1 MAVGEDDLEH
11 ARPTRLYPFRE
22 VRSLGLAVAIGD
34 DDGRLR
40 RESIQTALLPTWGQG
55 AMIDRARLEA
65 YPRRMSFRLSQ
76 RRAHL
81 AVANPLRALTDV
93 IDATPGGIN
102 LGQGVCDLD
111 MPEPLR
117 RGAIASIEGGDRQT
131 YTHYSG
137 IPELRRA
144 IARKLREWNGLAV
157 DDDEVVVTAGSSS
170 AFIAAAL
177 TLFDPGDEVI
187 LLEPFYSYHR
197 SQLLL
202 LGLVPVCIPPADE
215 SLTPDLDALA
225 RAIGPKTRGL
235 VLNTPAN
242 PSGKVLTR
250 VELDAIA
257 RVLDGTDVTVLTDEV
272 YEYLCYDGR
281 RHVSPAA
288 VSALAGR
295 TVTLGGFSKTF
306 SITGWRIGYCAGPRE
321 AVDAIGKV
329 FDQLA
334 VCAPRPLQRGVA
346 HALETLPPSFYDDL
360 ARGYQA
366 KRDRLCTAL
375 ADAGFRARPPEGA
388 YYVLADYR
396 DVFGDLDPVA
406 ASMALIER
414 IAVNAVPGHLFH
426 ADATGVRT
434 VRFHYAV
441 TEPRLDEVCRRLA
454 TLRRV

>member
-1 MAVGEDDLEH
+1 MPA
-11 ARPTRLYPFRE
+11 
-22 VRSLGLAVAIGD
+22 
-34 DDGRLR
+34 
-40 RESIQTALLPTWGQG
+40 
-55 AMIDRARLEA
+55 
-65 YPRRMSFRLSQ
+65 FRLAR

-81 AVANPLRALTDV
+81 DVANPLRALTEV
-93 IDATPGGIN
+93 IDARPGGIN

-117 RGAIASIEGGDRQT
+117 RGAIASIDGGDRQT

-144 IARKLREWNGLAV
+144 VARKLREWNGLEVA
-157 DDDEVVVTAGSSS
+157 DDEVVVTAGSSS

-202 LGLVPVCIPPADE
+202 LGLVPVCLPPADE
-215 SLTPDLDALA
+215 DPTLDPDALA
-225 RAIGPKTRGL
+225 RAIGPRTRGL
-235 VLNTPAN
+235 VLNTPCN

-250 VELDAIA
+250 AELDAVA

-281 RHVSPAA
+281 RHLSPGAVPGLAA
-288 VSALAGR
+288 R
-295 TVTLGGFSKTF
+295 TITLGGFSKTF

-346 HALETLPPSFYDDL
+346 HALETLPRSFYDEL
-360 ARGYQA
+360 GRGYQA
-366 KRDRLCTAL
+366 KRDRLCAAL
-375 ADAGFRARPPEGA
+375 SEAGFRVRPPEGA

-396 DVFGDLDPVA
+396 DVLGDLEPGA
-406 ASMALIER
+406 ASAALIDR
-414 IAVNAVPGHLFH
+414 IGINAVPGYLFH
-426 ADATGVRT
+426 ERPDGVRT
-434 VRFHYAV
+434 VRFHFAV
-441 TEPRLDEVCRRLA
+441 TEPTLHEVCRRLA
-454 TLRRV
+454 SLRGV

>member
-1 MAVGEDDLEH
+1 MA
-11 ARPTRLYPFRE
+11 
-22 VRSLGLAVAIGD
+22 
-34 DDGRLR
+34 
-40 RESIQTALLPTWGQG
+40 
-55 AMIDRARLEA
+55 
-65 YPRRMSFRLSQ
+65 FRLSH

-81 AVANPLRALTDV
+81 DVANPLRALTEV
-93 IDATPGGIN
+93 IDARPGGIN

-117 RGAIASIEGGDRQT
+117 RGAIASIDGGDRQT

-144 IARKLREWNGLAV
+144 IAQKLCDWNGLDVA
-157 DDDEVVVTAGSSS
+157 DDGVVVTAGSSS

-177 TLFDPGDEVI
+177 TLFVPGDEVI

-202 LGLVPVCIPPADE
+202 LGLVPVCLPPADE
-215 SLTPDLDALA
+215 HLTLDSDALA
-225 RAIGPKTRGL
+225 RAIGPRTRGL
-235 VLNTPAN
+235 VLNTPGN

-250 VELDAIA
+250 AELDAIA

-281 RHVSPAA
+281 RHVSPGA
-288 VSALAGR
+288 VPALAGR

-346 HALETLPPSFYDDL
+346 HALATLPASFYDEL
-360 ARGYQA
+360 GQSYQA
-366 KRDRLCTAL
+366 KRDRLCGAL
-375 ADAGFRARPPEGA
+375 ATARFRVRPPEGA

-396 DVFGDLDPVA
+396 DVLGDLEPVA
-406 ASMALIER
+406 ASAALIER
-414 IAVNAVPGHLFH
+414 IGINAVPGHLFH
-426 ADATGVRT
+426 ASPEGVRT
-434 VRFHYAV
+434 VRFHFAD
-441 TEPRLDEVCRRLA
+441 TEPTLDEVCRRLA
-454 TLRRV
+454 TLRGG

>member
-1 MAVGEDDLEH
+1 MAV
-11 ARPTRLYPFRE
+11 
-22 VRSLGLAVAIGD
+22 
-34 DDGRLR
+34 
-40 RESIQTALLPTWGQG
+40 
-55 AMIDRARLEA
+55 
-65 YPRRMSFRLSQ
+65 RLSS

-81 AVANPLRALTDV
+81 DVPNPLRALTEV
-93 IDATPGGIN
+93 IDARPGGIN

-137 IPELRRA
+137 IPELRLA
-144 IARKLREWNGLAV
+144 VAHKLRDWNGLDVA
-157 DDDEVVVTAGSSS
+157 DDEVVVTAGSSS
-170 AFIAAAL
+170 AFIAAGL
-177 TLFDPGDEVI
+177 TLFDPGDEVV

-215 SLTPDLDALA
+215 DLTLDLAALA
-225 RAIGPKTRGL
+225 RAIGPRTRGL

-250 VELDAIA
+250 AELDGIA
-257 RVLDGTDVTVLTDEV
+257 RVLDGSDVTVVSDEV

-281 RHVSPAA
+281 RHLSPGA
-288 VSALAGR
+288 VPGLAGR

-306 SITGWRIGYCAGPRE
+306 SITGWRVGYCAGPGE
-321 AVDAIGKV
+321 AVGAIGRV

-346 HALETLPPSFYDDL
+346 HALATLPPSFYDDL

-366 KRDRLCTAL
+366 KRDRLCAGL
-375 ADAGFRARPPEGA
+375 VAAGFRCRPPEGA

-396 DVFGDLDPVA
+396 DVLGDVEPLA
-406 ASMALIER
+406 ASAALIER
-414 IAVNAVPGHLFH
+414 VGINAVPGHLFH
-426 ADATGVRT
+426 AEPEGVRT

-441 TEPRLDEVCRRLA
+441 TEPTLDEVCRRLA
-454 TLRRV
+454 TLRGARARVAAGDASRD

>member
-1 MAVGEDDLEH
+1 M
-11 ARPTRLYPFRE
+11 
-22 VRSLGLAVAIGD
+22 SL
-34 DDGRLR
+34 
-40 RESIQTALLPTWGQG
+40 
-55 AMIDRARLEA
+55 
-65 YPRRMSFRLSQ
+65 RLSR

-81 AVANPLRALTDV
+81 DVANPLRALTEV
-93 IDATPGGIN
+93 IDARPGGIN

-117 RGAIASIEGGDRQT
+117 RGAIASIDGGDRQT

-137 IPELRRA
+137 ISELRRA
-144 IARKLREWNGLAV
+144 VASKLRAWNGLDVA
-157 DDDEVVVTAGSSS
+157 DDQVVVTAGSSS
-170 AFIAAAL
+170 AFIAAGL
-177 TLFDPGDEVI
+177 TLFDPGDEVV

-202 LGLVPVCIPPADE
+202 LGLVPVCLPPADE
-215 SLTPDLDALA
+215 RLTLDPDALA

-235 VLNTPAN
+235 VLNTPGN

-250 VELDAIA
+250 AELDAVA

-281 RHVSPAA
+281 RHLSPGA
-288 VSALAGR
+288 VPGLTSR

-306 SITGWRIGYCAGPRE
+306 SITGWRIGYCAGPPD

-346 HALETLPPSFYDDL
+346 HALETLPSSFYDEL
-360 ARGYQA
+360 GRTYQA
-366 KRDRLCTAL
+366 KRDRLCEAL
-375 ADAGFRARPPEGA
+375 TGAGFHARPPEGA

-396 DVFGDLDPVA
+396 DVLGDLEPVA
-406 ASMALIER
+406 ASAALIER
-414 IAVNAVPGHLFH
+414 IGINAVPGHLFH
-426 ADATGVRT
+426 EKPDGVRT
-434 VRFHYAV
+434 VRFHFAV
-441 TEPRLDEVCRRLA
+441 TEPTLDEVCRRLV
-454 TLRRV
+454 TLRGV